1 MQPEIKA
8 ACWEWS
14 SGLIIGLTPLLAHA
28 ILHMIAD
35 PATNWSDN
43 WTADILFVSITNSGL
58 SAVTVFSRSIKGA
71 LRLSPFCYA
80 LMALTLI
87 LFLFS
92 GMMYGVV
99 AIGHAKDLTIWPAIA
114 VLFGSAIVSLIFEI
128 AIAK

>member
-1 MQPEIKA
+1 MKPQIQT
-8 ACWEWS
+8 ACWEWA

-28 ILHMIAD
+28 ILHMVAD
-35 PATNWSDN
+35 PSTNWADN

-71 LRLSPFCYA
+71 LKLSPACYV

-99 AIGHAKDLTIWPAIA
+99 AIGHARDLTIWPAIA
-114 VLFGSAIVSLIFEI
+114 LLLSSAIESLIFEM